1 MKKVEFSL
9 RKENACFML
18 GCAIQQGDKDWLND
32 RYKDFELISFPPV
45 TSCTVEITN
54 LGREN
59 SRIVCE
65 IHMEFRGKI
74 KNKFKRIHL

>member
-18 GCAIQQGDKDWLND
+18 GCVIQQGDKDWLND
-32 RYKDFELISFPPV
+32 RYKDFELISLLPV

-54 LGREN
+54 LG
-59 SRIVCE
+59 
-65 IHMEFRGKI
+65 
-74 KNKFKRIHL
+74 